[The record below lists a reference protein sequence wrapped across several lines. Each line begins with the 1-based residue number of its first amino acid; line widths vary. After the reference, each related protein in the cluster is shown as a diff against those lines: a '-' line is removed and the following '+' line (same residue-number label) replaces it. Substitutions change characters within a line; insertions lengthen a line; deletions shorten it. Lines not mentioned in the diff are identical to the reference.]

1 MISRSLNSS
10 NDLYLLN
17 GRIATLQ
24 DGNEVLQHV
33 RTRLLTYQAEWF
45 LDTSAGVPYL
55 QRILIK
61 PANLSATE
69 SIIKSEILQT
79 PGVDSLSAFGL
90 EFNKTT
96 RTLNINFTARTTFG
110 DVSGT
115 LNMNQTTAQIQA
127 A

>member
-17 GRIATLQ
+17 GRISTVQ

-45 LDTSAGVPYL
+45 LDTTAGVPYL
-55 QRILIK
+55 QSILIK

-79 PGVDSLSAFGL
+79 PGVEGLSSFGL

-96 RTLNINFTARTTFG
+96 RTLNINFTAQTTFG

-115 LNMNQTTAQIQA
+115 LRMNQTTAEIQA

>member
-33 RTRLLTYQAEWF
+33 RTRLLTYQAEWV

>member
-1 MISRSLNSS
+1 MIGRSLNSS
-10 NDLYLLN
+10 NDIYLLN
-17 GRIATLQ
+17 GQIATVQ

-33 RTRLLTYQAEWF
+33 RTRLLTYQGEWF
-45 LDTSAGVPYL
+45 LDTTAGLPYF
-55 QRILIK
+55 QVILIK

-69 SIIKSEILQT
+69 SLIKSEILQT
-79 PGVDSLSAFGL
+79 PGVDGLSAFAL

-96 RTLNINFTARTTFG
+96 RTLNINFTAQTTYG

-115 LNMNQTTAQIQA
+115 LRMNQTTAEIQA

>member
-1 MISRSLNSS
+1 MISRSLNNS

-17 GRIATLQ
+17 GRISTVQ
-24 DGNEVLQHV
+24 EGNEVLQHV

-45 LDTSAGVPYL
+45 LDTTAGVPYL
-55 QRILIK
+55 QSILIK

-79 PGVDSLSAFGL
+79 PGVDGLSSFGL

-96 RTLNINFTARTTFG
+96 RTLNINFTAQTTYG

-115 LNMNQTTAQIQA
+115 LRMNQTTAQIQA

>member
-10 NDLYLLN
+10 NDLYLLE
-17 GRIATLQ
+17 GRIAVIQ
-24 DGNEVLQHV
+24 DGEEVLQHV

-45 LDTSAGVPYL
+45 LDTTAGIPYL
-55 QRILIK
+55 QSILIK

-79 PGVDSLSAFGL
+79 PGVEGLSSFGL

-96 RTLNINFTARTTFG
+96 RTLSINFTAQTTYG
-110 DVSGT
+110 NVSGT
-115 LNMNQTTAQIQA
+115 LRMNQTTAQIQA

>member
-17 GRIATLQ
+17 GRIATVQ

-45 LDTSAGVPYL
+45 LDTSAGLPYL
-55 QRILIK
+55 QIILIK

-69 SIIKSEILQT
+69 SLIKSEILQT

-96 RTLNINFTARTTFG
+96 RTLNITFTAQTTFG

-115 LNMNQTTAQIQA
+115 LAMNQTTAQIQA

>member
-1 MISRSLNSS
+1 MISRSLNTG

-17 GRIATLQ
+17 GRIAVIQ
-24 DGNEVLQHV
+24 DGEEVLQHV

-45 LDTSAGVPYL
+45 LDTTAGVPYL

-69 SIIKSEILQT
+69 SLIKSEILQT
-79 PGVDSLSAFGL
+79 PGVDSLSTFGL

-96 RTLNINFTARTTFG
+96 RTLNINFTAQTTFG

-115 LNMNQTTAQIQA
+115 LKMNQTTAEIQA

>member
-17 GRIATLQ
+17 GRIAALQ

-45 LDTSAGVPYL
+45 LDTSVGVPYL

>member
-1 MISRSLNSS
+1 M
-10 NDLYLLN
+10 
-17 GRIATLQ
+17 Q

-45 LDTSAGVPYL
+45 LDTSEGVPYL

-69 SIIKSEILQT
+69 SVIKSEILQT

>member
-17 GRIATLQ
+17 GQIAVIQ
-24 DGNEVLQHV
+24 DGNEVLQNV

-45 LDTSAGVPYL
+45 LDTTAGVPYL
-55 QRILIK
+55 QSILIK

-69 SIIKSEILQT
+69 SLIKSEILQT
-79 PGVDSLSAFGL
+79 PGVEGLSSFGL

>member
-17 GRIATLQ
+17 GRISTVQ

-45 LDTSAGVPYL
+45 LDTTAGIPYL
-55 QRILIK
+55 QSILIK

-79 PGVDSLSAFGL
+79 PGVDGLSAFGL

-96 RTLNINFTARTTFG
+96 RTLNINFTAQTTFG

-115 LNMNQTTAQIQA
+115 LRMNQTTAQIQA

>member
-17 GRIATLQ
+17 GRISTVQ

-45 LDTSAGVPYL
+45 LDTTAGVPYL
-55 QRILIK
+55 QSILIK

-79 PGVDSLSAFGL
+79 PGVDGLSSFGL

-96 RTLNINFTARTTFG
+96 RTLNINFTAQTTYG

-115 LNMNQTTAQIQA
+115 LRMNQTTAQIQA